1 MATTITPATLTVAIA
16 ESITLAGTVYDST
29 TTKTIAS
36 VTHIGKRIFEVPS
49 DSSGFTTIA
58 TASAAGA
65 DTAYDSD
72 NIKYVKITNLDGAN
86 AVIVTL
92 SAASNSSAIE
102 VPEGGSICLFS
113 KSVGGSAS
121 KAGVS
126 SVAALETIFVRNT
139 SGAAID
145 LELTVALT

>member
-1 MATTITPATLTVAIA
+1 MATTVTPATLTVAIA
-16 ESITLAGTVYDST
+16 ESITLGGTVYD
-29 TTKTIAS
+29 
-36 VTHIGKRIFEVPS
+36 
-49 DSSGFTTIA
+49 TTIA

-86 AVIVTL
+86 AIIVTL

-121 KAGVS
+121 KAGIS

-145 LELTVALT
+145 VELTVALT